1 MPLTQPKRDNPL
13 MGRYFRLINL
23 PGKQLAERCGVSH
36 SQVYMARTR
45 NVGADNAEKISRG
58 VAGILGLPETKRLEL
73 KAEIMGRPGEP
84 MRAYLGDSEKAARLL
99 GVPWSVAEEI
109 LDEEKTITHR
119 SGVRALQRLKEMGAP
134 AFVLESMDRRLMPP
148 PERPPGVVTYR
159 KSGLEVRN
167 ERAAALFK
175 LRLSKPRTHEA
186 LRKTRLTRK
195 QVYER
200 AGIGRETLRMAL
212 YGRGGKGPAEK
223 IARVLG
229 EELGLSE
236 EGREAIREELTTAP
250 AGKFLKKFRKGV

>member
-13 MGRYFRLINL
+13 MGHYFRLINL
-23 PGKQLAERCGVSH
+23 PGKGLARRCGVSH
-36 SQVYMARTR
+36 SQIYMARNR

-58 VAGILGLPETKRLEL
+58 VAMILALPETKRLEL
-73 KAEIMGRPGEP
+73 KAEIMGRPGDL
-84 MRAYLGDSEKAARLL
+84 MRAYLGGSLKASRLL
-99 GVPWSVAEEI
+99 DVPEYTTAEI

-134 AFVLESMDRRLMPP
+134 DFVLESVERRLMPP
-148 PERPPGVVTYR
+148 PERPRGIVTYR
-159 KSGLEVRN
+159 KSGLELRN
-167 ERAAALFK
+167 DRAAALFK
-175 LRLSKPRTHEA
+175 LRLFKPKTHEA
-186 LRKTRLTRK
+186 LQKTRLTRK

-200 AGIGRETLRMAL
+200 AEIGRETLRNAL

-236 EGREAIREELTTAP
+236 EDREAIREELTTAP
-250 AGKFLKKFRKGV
+250 QKSF